1 MDYYTQQKLFKGTR
15 GFGYMRIIQGHAY
28 VFEQTKANMVGF
40 VDPSV
45 GCHILNMQWYYLIKL
60 Q

>member
-40 VDPSV
+40 VDPCV
-45 GCHILNMQWYYLIKL
+45 GCHTLNMQ
-60 Q
+60 